1 LTGGNVVASPTLN
14 TVTTV
19 TYYAEAVGAAPTQ
32 CVNPVRTAITLTIK
46 DTPNAPTSGGD
57 IEQCV
62 QSPIQTLTAIATAP
76 VGATVVW
83 YNSLSG
89 GSVVTSPTLNAV
101 DTVTYYAESNL
112 NGCVSTR
119 TPVVLTITDVPK
131 FAIQGD
137 CLGNDFTLKTDIE
150 GALTYSWK
158 DASNIILA
166 TTPTVIVKSP
176 GTYTCTITNT
186 DGCSTTENIAVSE
199 VSCSIQKGISPKGVG
214 PGDGL
219 NDSFDLS
226 TLNVSK
232 LEIFNRYGSKVYSK
246 DNYTNEWFGQSDA
259 GNELPDGT
267 YYYVIKLVN
276 DPTQTG
282 WIYIN
287 REQ

>member
-1 LTGGNVVASPTLN
+1 
-14 TVTTV
+14 
-19 TYYAEAVGAAPTQ
+19 
-32 CVNPVRTAITLTIK
+32 
-46 DTPNAPTSGGD
+46 
-57 IEQCV
+57 
-62 QSPIQTLTAIATAP
+62 
-76 VGATVVW
+76 
-83 YNSLSG
+83 
-89 GSVVTSPTLNAV
+89 
-101 DTVTYYAESNL
+101 
-112 NGCVSTR
+112 
-119 TPVVLTITDVPK
+119 
-131 FAIQGD
+131 
-137 CLGNDFTLKTDIE
+137 
-150 GALTYSWK
+150 
-158 DASNIILA
+158 
-166 TTPTVIVKSP
+166 P
-176 GTYTCTITNT
+176 GTYTCTITNA
-186 DGCSTTENIAVSE
+186 DGCFTTENIVVSE